1 MRGWEEQDAP
11 AQPAPRTR
19 PASTRGREQHFRSWY
34 VPRLWFSR
42 PVTTLAVPLE
52 LLRSTL
58 AGRPALPA
66 LSPAAYARAH
76 RTYEAHSN
84 QRGLLAAWL
93 VDAVADGLPGP
104 GARTVLSVGPGDGS
118 VDAPLAQM
126 LVPGRGPLRWV
137 VAEPDAV
144 VGERCRA
151 RLVEAVGP
159 GGSVVLHAGPFAT
172 VSDAVGAEPA
182 DVVLAVHSLYYV
194 PDLAAAV
201 AAAADRLAPGGS
213 LVVLLAPLEALCQLT
228 EAVDPA
234 SHRWWSG
241 DLPTALAAAG
251 LRGTTVRIAGRLDTT
266 ACFDPASPTGR
277 EVLDFLVGAD
287 CGELDDPARG
297 VLLDAVSAIGT
308 RDGDRWTVPHP
319 VDAVVATRA

>member
-1 MRGWEEQDAP
+1 M
-11 AQPAPRTR
+11 
-19 PASTRGREQHFRSWY
+19 
-34 VPRLWFSR
+34 
-42 PVTTLAVPLE
+42 TTIAAPLE

-66 LSPAAYARAH
+66 LSAPAYARAH
-76 RTYEAHSN
+76 RTYEAHSD

-93 VDAVADGLPGP
+93 ADAVAGALPGP

-118 VDAPLAQM
+118 VDAPLAQT

-151 RLVEAVGP
+151 RLAEVVAP

-172 VSDAVGAEPA
+172 VADVVGAEPA

-213 LVVLLAPLEALCQLT
+213 LVVLLAPLEALCLLT
-228 EAVDPA
+228 EAVDPG
-234 SHRWWSG
+234 SHRWWSD
-241 DLPTALAAAG
+241 DLPAALAAAG
-251 LRGTTVRIAGRLDTT
+251 LHGTTVRLAGRLDTT
-266 ACFDPASPTGR
+266 ACFDPASSTGR

-287 CGELDDPARG
+287 CGDLDDAARG
-297 VLLDAVSAIGT
+297 VLLDAVAAIGT

-319 VDAVVATRA
+319 VDAVVATRV